1 MTRRRC
7 PLATLLSVVSCFVG
21 CTLVHAGSLYIDPL
35 YGYSKTADIQ
45 YGTGATTGAPFNLL
59 LDVYQPVDIGLGRV
73 QSNRPAVVIQD
84 GGAWTSGE
92 KDNGRVVTPAIY
104 LAQRGYTVFIA
115 DYRQVGD
122 SAVSGPGPWQNLN
135 ISGNGST
142 MGGLVSIYPSKN
154 VIRAAIE
161 DFATAMTYVRS
172 NATTYGINPNLIAAA
187 GGSAGAVDVLDLQ
200 YNNNPVNPAYAAQA
214 VLSLVGTMY
223 GDWDRVQAGGP
234 PLFMLNNALD
244 PVIWYGPD
252 VSPNLHNRLLS
263 TGIYFEQWMQ
273 EPNLTDHNVHY
284 EQHPTANP
292 VSPFMTQW
300 IGDTSKDVLE
310 RMRDFLANHFNSGP
324 VEIAATPVISVTS
337 IDSQTV
343 WNVDKFGVS
352 TAVATPANGLLG
364 PVGATHDAAG
374 NLYVSDFL
382 QGKIYKINTT
392 DQVSTFA
399 ANAGTLTPTGLTVDG
414 SGHVLVDNYL
424 LSKVNSLDSSGNATL
439 LADAAKGISEP
450 FATAVNTATGDIYVA
465 NVATKQ
471 IIKIDSSGN
480 ASVFADAGD
489 GLLTPVSLAV
499 NAAGEVFVG
508 DALLSKVFKFTPAGV
523 GSVFADLA
531 DGVVTPTGLDIDA
544 AGKLYV
550 ANYLGNNVLQFAP
563 DGVGSVYAIMNRPFG
578 VSAVTSPLPLGP
590 SFAPV
595 PEPATWALAV
605 CGFAVLLLFYR
616 VESSKRRTAT

>member
-1 MTRRRC
+1 MCCRPRPPAVLVAMC
-7 PLATLLSVVSCFVG
+7 LSVGITSA
-21 CTLVHAGSLYIDPL
+21 HAGSLYIDPL
-35 YGYSKTADIQ
+35 YGYAKTADIQ

-73 QSNRPAVVIQD
+73 QPNRPAVVIQD

-122 SAVSGPGPWQNLN
+122 SAVSGPGPWQNLD

-142 MGGLVSIYPSKN
+142 MGGIVSIYPSKN
-154 VIRAAIE
+154 VIRAAVE
-161 DFATAMTYVRS
+161 DFATAISYVRT

-200 YNNNPVNPAYAAQA
+200 YNNNPVDASYRAQA
-214 VLSLVGTMY
+214 VLALVGTMY
-223 GDWDRVQAGGP
+223 GDWDKVQAGGP

-273 EPNLTDHNVHY
+273 EPNLIDHNVHY

-292 VSPFMTQW
+292 VSPYMTQW

-310 RMRDFLANHFNSGP
+310 RMADFLANKLNDGP

-337 IDSQTV
+337 VDSNSV
-343 WNVDKFGVS
+343 WNVDKFGVP
-352 TAVATPANGLLG
+352 TAVAGAADGLLG

-382 QGKIYKINTT
+382 QGKIYKIDVT

-399 ANAGTLTPTGLTVDG
+399 ANAGTLTPAGLAVDNN
-414 SGHVLVDNYL
+414 GHVIVDNYL
-424 LSKVNSLDSSGNATL
+424 LNKVSSLDSAGNPTL
-439 LADAAKGISEP
+439 VADVADGISEP
-450 FATAVNTATGDIYVA
+450 FATAVDPNTGDIYVA
-465 NVATKQ
+465 NVATRQ
-471 IIKIDSSGN
+471 IIRIDSAGI
-480 ASVFADAGD
+480 ATVFADASD
-489 GLLTPVSLAV
+489 GLLTPASLAV
-499 NAAGEVFVG
+499 NSAGELFVG
-508 DALLSKVFKFTPAGV
+508 DALLSKIFKFSPAGA
-523 GSVFADLA
+523 GSVFADLS

-550 ANYLGNNVLQFAP
+550 ANYLANNVLQFTP
-563 DGVGSVYAIMNRPFG
+563 DGVGGVFTSMNRPFG
-578 VSAVTSPLPLGP
+578 ISAVSSPAPIGG
-590 SFAPV
+590 SSTPV
-595 PEPATWALAV
+595 PEPAAWLLAV
-605 CGFAVLLLFYR
+605 CGMATALVW
-616 VESSKRRTAT
+616 RRANSR